1 VRPPVDSCSFT
12 RRRTRKWDELS
23 RVLVTGG
30 AGFIGSHL
38 CDALLRR
45 GDEVVA
51 VDDLST
57 GSRDNLDSEV
67 ELVEASVT
75 DGDAVRGVLAR
86 GADAVFHVAGQAS
99 IFKSFD
105 RPERDLAAN
114 VEGTLRVLEACI
126 DAGITRLVYASSMT
140 VYGEPELV
148 PTPESVACVPIS
160 YYGVTKYAAERYV
173 QIAGA
178 RSDIEL
184 DVTSLRMFNVY
195 GERQSLS
202 NPYQGVLAIFLGNV
216 MRGQPI
222 TIHSDGSQ
230 TRDFVYV
237 GDVVDAWLRVLD
249 DVGTAG
255 GVFNVG
261 SGRETSIRELAEAI
275 RDTAGDDEDFR
286 FAPAQE
292 GDIRRSAADLSALA
306 AATGWAPRT
315 TLVDGLARTLAWASQ
330 TAEA

>member
-1 VRPPVDSCSFT
+1 M
-12 RRRTRKWDELS
+12 S
-23 RVLVTGG
+23 RIVVTGG

-38 CDALLRR
+38 CDALVRR
-45 GDEVVA
+45 GDHVVA
-51 VDDLST
+51 LDDLST
-57 GSRDNLDSEV
+57 GSRDNLRADV

-75 DGDAVRGVLAR
+75 DGDAVRRVLAR
-86 GADAVFHVAGQAS
+86 GADAVLHVAGQAS

-105 RPERDLAAN
+105 RPERDLFVN
-114 VEGTLRVLEACI
+114 VEGTLRVLEACVE
-126 DAGITRLVYASSMT
+126 ARVTRLVYASSMT

-148 PTPESVACVPIS
+148 PTRESAACLPVS

-173 QIAGA
+173 QIGGA
-178 RSDIEL
+178 RTDIEL

-202 NPYQGVLAIFLGNV
+202 NPYQGVLAIFVGNAL
-216 MRGQPI
+216 RGEPM

-249 DVGTAG
+249 DRRTAG

-261 SGRETSIRELAEAI
+261 SGRETSIRELAETI
-275 RDTAGDDEDFR
+275 RESVGGTEEFR
-286 FAPAQE
+286 SAAAQE
-292 GDIRRSAADLSALA
+292 GEIRRSAADVTALA
-306 AATGWAPRT
+306 AAVGWTPRT
-315 TLVDGLARTLAWASQ
+315 TLADGLARTLAWASQ